1 MVEFCGAHLHLLF
14 WLSLI
19 PFVTAWMGEN
29 YFTAVPV
36 AFYGGVLLFSAIA
49 YSILTVT
56 LITHHGKDSTLATAI
71 GRDFKG
77 KVSLAI
83 YTVAIPLAFANL
95 WLALSLYVLVAIMWL
110 IPDRR
115 IERAIS

>member
-1 MVEFCGAHLHLLF
+1 
-14 WLSLI
+14 
-19 PFVTAWMGEN
+19 MGEN

-56 LITHHGKDSTLATAI
+56 LIAHHGKDSTIATAI
-71 GRDFKG
+71 GRDSKG
-77 KVSLAI
+77 KASLAI
-83 YTVAIPLAFANL
+83 YAVAIPLAFANS
-95 WLALSLYVLVAIMWL
+95 WLAFSLYVLVAIMWL

-115 IERAIS
+115 IEIAMNR

>member
-1 MVEFCGAHLHLLF
+1 
-14 WLSLI
+14 
-19 PFVTAWMGEN
+19 MGEN
-29 YFTAVPV
+29 NFTVVPV

-49 YSILTVT
+49 YSILIMT
-56 LITHHGKDSTLATAI
+56 LVAHHGKDSTIANAI

-83 YTVAIPLAFANL
+83 YTAAVPLAFANS
-95 WLALSLYVLVAIMWL
+95 WLAFSLYVLVAIMWL

-115 IERAIS
+115 IERAMS